1 MKMKETLK
9 FLKFGLIGVASVTA
23 ISTLAI
29 SCKKSGGNKVD
40 TNNQEQIKQNLL
52 EAKGAFTITP
62 KGDHSQVFA
71 SVITNNETELKKY
84 FNVTPGKEFGEDKGF
99 IYTFKSAKPK
109 GASSLDVVYNI
120 SYKDTT
126 ETTEVTRTLTK
137 FKDKL
142 VHADSEFKLQAKSG
156 QTISNID
163 PKSITNEETLKT
175 YFDLVGTLEDV
186 TYNFLESKPS
196 GQNDLEVKYTLSY
209 EGEDKVKTIT
219 LTGFRD
225 VNQIDFNPDTD
236 GWKIAFDKEHLDTIV
251 FLAQEYNFYPK
262 DAFKTWTL
270 TTDQSKYEAT
280 KTGQYFILGSSKYYI
295 YEIKFKNTTGLEPII
310 AEFVEAT
317 GLGGTPINA
326 PFTPQGAKRNPF
338 LFAVKETVNQN

>member
-62 KGDHSQVFA
+62 KGNHSQVFA
-71 SVITNNETELKKY
+71 SDIANNETKLKQY

-109 GASSLDVVYNI
+109 GASSLDVVYEI
-120 SYKDTT
+120 SYKDTKDT
-126 ETTEVTRTLTK
+126 VTRTLTQ

-142 VHADSEFKLQAKSG
+142 VHAESTFNLKAKSG

-175 YFDLVGTLEDV
+175 YFDFVGKLEDV
-186 TYNFLESKPS
+186 TYKFEEAKPS
-196 GQNDLEVKYTLSY
+196 KQNDLEVKYTLSY

-236 GWKIAFDKEHLDTIV
+236 GWKIAFDKEHLDTIA

-270 TTDQSKYEAT
+270 TTEESKYEAT
-280 KTGQYFILGSSKYYI
+280 KTGQYFIVGKSKYYI

-310 AEFVEAT
+310 AEFVETT
-317 GLGGTPINA
+317 GLGGAPINA
-326 PFTPQGAKRNPF
+326 PFTAQGAKRNPF
-338 LFAVKETVNQN
+338 LFAVKETTVNQN

>member
-52 EAKGAFTITP
+52 EAKRAFTITP

-71 SVITNNETELKKY
+71 SDIANNETKLKQY
-84 FNVTPGKEFGEDKGF
+84 FNVTPGKEFGEDIGF

-109 GASSLDVVYNI
+109 GASSLDVVYKI

-163 PKSITNEETLKT
+163 PKSITNEEQLKT
-175 YFDLVGTLEDV
+175 YFDFVGTLEDV
-186 TYNFLESKPS
+186 TYKFLESKPS
-196 GQNDLEVKYTLSY
+196 GQNNLEVKYTLSY
-209 EGEDKVKTIT
+209 EGEEKVKTII

-236 GWKIAFDKEHLDTIV
+236 GWRIAFDKAHLNTIA
-251 FLAQEYNFYPK
+251 FLAQEYNFYTQ
-262 DAFKTWTL
+262 DMFKKWTL
-270 TTDQSKYEAT
+270 TTDTNRYEAN
-280 KTGQYFILGSSKYYI
+280 KTNQYFILGESKYYI
-295 YEIKFKNTTGLEPII
+295 YEIKFKNTEDSKPISVEFGEAASLPGS
-310 AEFVEAT
+310 AEVV
-317 GLGGTPINA
+317 
-326 PFTPQGAKRNPF
+326 FTPQGAKRNPF

>member
-9 FLKFGLIGVASVTA
+9 FLKFGLIALASVTA

-175 YFDLVGTLEDV
+175 YFDFVGKLEDV
-186 TYNFLESKPS
+186 TYQFLSANPS
-196 GQNDLEVKYTLSY
+196 GQNNLEVKYTLSY

-236 GWKIAFDKEHLDTIV
+236 GWKIAFDKAHLDTIA
-251 FLAQEYNFYPK
+251 FLAQEYNFYTQ
-262 DAFKTWTL
+262 DLFKTWTL
-270 TTDQSKYEAT
+270 TTDETKYKAT
-280 KTGQYFILGSSKYYI
+280 KTQQYFILGGSKYYI
-295 YEIKFKNTTGLEPII
+295 YEIKFENTDTLKPIQF
-310 AEFVEAT
+310 EFSETASLQ
-317 GLGGTPINA
+317 GLGEAI
-326 PFTPQGAKRNPF
+326 FTPQGAKRNPF